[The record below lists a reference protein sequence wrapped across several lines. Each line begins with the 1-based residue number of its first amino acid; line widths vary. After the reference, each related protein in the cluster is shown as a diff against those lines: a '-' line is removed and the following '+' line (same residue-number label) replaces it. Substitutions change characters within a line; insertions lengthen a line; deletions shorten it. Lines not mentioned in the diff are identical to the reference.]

1 MGPPSALPDLRA
13 CRVLRLVPAPARPR
27 ARPCHRPPHRAVLRA
42 GRGLAVVLRR
52 RGLRLSNRLEGGLD
66 EQPEHGEDAFP
77 FFGVNGLDLPVD
89 GFERPGQRDADA
101 AEDQREPGLRL
112 IVQHHVQRRS
122 GGQGLQDAP
131 ELNLLVEA
139 PELVHALLQPLGD
152 GEVPGIDDVTD
163 VRLRGG
169 LGDDQQVVDHLVD
182 EVEVVLHVVAVD
194 ADLGGGPEEP
204 LALRESHHRHGRLL
218 SSPAPPI
225 AMAWACR
232 TRSSASRIAMAPS
245 PTAAATRLAEPLRTS
260 PTANMPGW
268 LVSRAERC
276 QPVPAADGASWPVR
290 MKPWSSRST
299 RSPSQPVQ
307 GDTPMKTNS
316 ARALSVRCAPLWRS
330 STVTASRTR
339 SPSNSRISVP
349 SMTSTFA
356 IRWTRSMR
364 YRDMFSDRSASR
376 TARVTRE
383 ACRERKTAAW
393 PAELPPPT
401 ITTGSPR
408 QISASAWEAA

>member
-204 LALRESHHRHGRLL
+204 LELRESHNRHGRLL
-218 SSPAPPI
+218 SP
-225 AMAWACR
+225 
-232 TRSSASRIAMAPS
+232 TRIARAPS

-276 QPVPAADGASWPVR
+276 QPVPASDGASWPVR
-290 MKPWSSRST
+290 VKPCPSGST

-339 SPSNSRISVP
+339 SPSSSRISVP

-376 TARVTRE
+376 TTMVTRE

-401 ITTGSPR
+401 ITTASPR
-408 QISASAWEAA
+408 HMSASAWDAA